1 MFTYILVA
9 ASPSATITPRA
20 AAQTSDLQ
28 KVIQQALD
36 YGASQYN
43 ISWTAAV
50 TLVHADGSPPTV
62 AAAAAGIND
71 HATGS
76 TVTAASLFPG
86 GSANKPYTSSAV
98 MRLHEAGTID
108 IDAPVHQYI
117 DPWLYNQSCT
127 EKSLLELWNGDTTIN
142 VVSARMLM
150 NMRSGIADY
159 NDAAL
164 LQWTIDNPA
173 NDFNPIDF
181 VRNVSKKFRFLPD
194 TGGLYSG
201 VGYVMLG
208 WLLASVT
215 PAAATGWDK
224 LDQSTLLGTALSDF
238 HSTAIWMKDGSCSKY
253 PGVTHQCTSFYS
265 LSLSLP
271 PSLSLSLNTHRNFT
285 PSSSPDVYHPQYSSS
300 SSSDTA
306 TAGPPRELAPPS
318 ATCAAHQQWYP
329 GTAIVAGTLV
339 GSKTYTVGDATGC
352 CSSADPMKVELWTWE
367 QNGLGGTCY
376 FYNSYKVR
384 LSLSLSLSPS
394 LSLSLNTHRN
404 FTPSSSHQRVQHI
417 GSTLRVG
424 ARRVRPC
431 LAILLISTMRVA

>member
-265 LSLSLP
+265 LSLS
-271 PSLSLSLNTHRNFT
+271 PSL
-285 PSSSPDVYHPQYSSS
+285 P
-300 SSSDTA
+300 
-306 TAGPPRELAPPS
+306 
-318 ATCAAHQQWYP
+318 
-329 GTAIVAGTLV
+329 
-339 GSKTYTVGDATGC
+339 
-352 CSSADPMKVELWTWE
+352 
-367 QNGLGGTCY
+367 
-376 FYNSYKVR
+376 
-384 LSLSLSLSPS
+384 LSLSLSTLTATSPLLPHQMSITLSTPHPPPPTRQLLDHRGS
-394 LSLSLNTHRN
+394 WHHPPRLALRISNGIQALLSLRARWSEAR
-404 FTPSSSHQRVQHI
+404 PIQSAMR
-417 GSTLRVG
+417 RG
-424 ARRVRPC
+424 AAAARIP
-431 LAILLISTMRVA
+431 

>member
-1 MFTYILVA
+1 
-9 ASPSATITPRA
+9 
-20 AAQTSDLQ
+20 
-28 KVIQQALD
+28 
-36 YGASQYN
+36 
-43 ISWTAAV
+43 
-50 TLVHADGSPPTV
+50 
-62 AAAAAGIND
+62 
-71 HATGS
+71 
-76 TVTAASLFPG
+76 
-86 GSANKPYTSSAV
+86 

-265 LSLSLP
+265 LSLSLSP
-271 PSLSLSLNTHRNFT
+271 P
-285 PSSSPDVYHPQYSSS
+285 P
-300 SSSDTA
+300 
-306 TAGPPRELAPPS
+306 
-318 ATCAAHQQWYP
+318 
-329 GTAIVAGTLV
+329 
-339 GSKTYTVGDATGC
+339 
-352 CSSADPMKVELWTWE
+352 
-367 QNGLGGTCY
+367 
-376 FYNSYKVR
+376 
-384 LSLSLSLSPS
+384 LSLSLSQHSPQLHPFFLTRCLSPS
-394 LSLSLNTHRN
+394 VLLILLLRHGNCWT
-404 FTPSSSHQRVQHI
+404 TAGV
-417 GSTLRVG
+417 GTTLRDLRCASAMVSRHCYRCGHAGRKQDLYSRRCDGVLQQRGSHEGG
-424 ARRVRPC
+424 ALDLGTERPRRDV
-431 LAILLISTMRVA
+431 LFL